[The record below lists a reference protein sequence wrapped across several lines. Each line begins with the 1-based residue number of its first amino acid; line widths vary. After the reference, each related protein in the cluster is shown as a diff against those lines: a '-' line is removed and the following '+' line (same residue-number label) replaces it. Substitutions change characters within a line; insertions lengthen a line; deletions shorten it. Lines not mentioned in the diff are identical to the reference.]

1 MKVCKKLQAAAET
14 VESLTRNHDRASDVC
29 YWKHRAAGVSG
40 ERLTAPR
47 QNCRFGSKKERGPH
61 FEMDSLR
68 WLHESKKGKRVLRR
82 RAAAA
87 KRVWPLRSAASRF
100 LRFPTSAKLA
110 HLPRR
115 VWWPAHGAPV
125 SLPLRASR

>member
-87 KRVWPLRSAASRF
+87 KRAGKPAATLRRI
-100 LRFPTSAKLA
+100 K
-110 HLPRR
+110 
-115 VWWPAHGAPV
+115 VPAVPHV
-125 SLPLRASR
+125 S